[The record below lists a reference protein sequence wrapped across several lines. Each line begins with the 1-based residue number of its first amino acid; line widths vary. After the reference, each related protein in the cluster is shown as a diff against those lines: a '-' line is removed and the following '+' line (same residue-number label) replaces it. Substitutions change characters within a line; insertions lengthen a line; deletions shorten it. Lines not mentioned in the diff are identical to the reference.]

1 MSALTVAYEY
11 SYSFE
16 PEDDSEDYDEAVAF
30 DAYKTQLVDR
40 NEVDAIVINTCY
52 FDRLTLG
59 DIKELKVSALIE
71 DEKVISFDGVVE
83 DFYDTFK
90 EQDLQ
95 GLVFK
100 STKAIDTIEL
110 IRKLADIDY
119 CAHCNVQN
127 ITDLIWYTVNGK
139 TILYVAIDTESG

>member
-1 MSALTVAYEY
+1 MYALTVAYEY

-16 PEDDSEDYDEAVAF
+16 PEDENEDYDEAVAF
-30 DAYKTQLVDR
+30 DAYKSQLVDR

-59 DIKELKVSALIE
+59 DLKQLKVSAIIE
-71 DEKVISFDGVVE
+71 DENIISFDGVVE

-90 EQDLQ
+90 EHDLQ

-100 STKAIDTIEL
+100 SIKAIDTVEL

-127 ITDLIWYTVNGK
+127 ITDLAWYTVNGK

>member
-1 MSALTVAYEY
+1 MAPLTIAYEY
-11 SYSFE
+11 MYEFE
-16 PEDDSEDYDEAVAF
+16 PEDENDDYDEDVAF
-30 DAYKTQLVDR
+30 NAYKKQLENR

-59 DIKELKVSALIE
+59 DIKNLKVSAIIE
-71 DEKVISFDGVVE
+71 DENIISFDGVVE
-83 DFYDTFK
+83 DFYDPFK
-90 EQDLQ
+90 EQDIN

-119 CAHCNVQN
+119 CAHCNVPN
-127 ITDLIWYTVNGK
+127 ITDLAWYTFNGK

>member
-16 PEDDSEDYDEAVAF
+16 PEDDSEDYDEVVAF
-30 DAYKTQLVDR
+30 NAYETQLVNR
-40 NEVDAIVINTCY
+40 NEVDAIIINTCY
-52 FDRLTLG
+52 FDRLTLE
-59 DIKELKVSALIE
+59 DIKNLKVNAIIE
-71 DEKVISFDGVVE
+71 YENVMSFDGVVE
-83 DFYDTFK
+83 DFYDMFK

-100 STKAIDTIEL
+100 STKAIDTVEL

-127 ITDLIWYTVNGK
+127 ITDLVWYTVNGK